1 MTALEAATSPDENLE
16 TDAHCALHTMQPL
29 QAMHATDVADSAV
42 GSWHLDLLD

>member
-16 TDAHCALHTMQPL
+16 TDALHTVQPL